1 MRPNLAFGPIDSV
14 VQYLVYLSI
23 VVLGVLLPLLVQKWR
38 QRREH
43 ARLLA
48 RTLLSLRQEI
58 EANRGRLQRSLES
71 IAALEV
77 ALTGDYEHYE
87 RAWHR
92 VSEAA
97 GGRVEIM
104 PPAADDRSVT
114 LAAPTR
120 TAWEVAQ
127 LSQALPLLS
136 QEQLSA
142 FTRAY
147 HLQRVL
153 EESRLLYL
161 DISFKSEAME
171 TPLDLAVLHN
181 IESRLQTLAV
191 ARSVV
196 RYHGGLS
203 GSLIAAYDA
212 ALSDEPARAATPST

>member
-1 MRPNLAFGPIDSV
+1 MLSRVAPAV
-14 VQYLVYLSI
+14 VC
-23 VVLGVLLPLLVQKWR
+23 
-38 QRREH
+38 
-43 ARLLA
+43 
-48 RTLLSLRQEI
+48 
-58 EANRGRLQRSLES
+58 
-71 IAALEV
+71 
-77 ALTGDYEHYE
+77 
-87 RAWHR
+87 
-92 VSEAA
+92 
-97 GGRVEIM
+97 
-104 PPAADDRSVT
+104 SVT

-136 QEQLSA
+136 PEQLSV

-171 TPLDLAVLHN
+171 TPLDLAVLGN

-191 ARSVV
+191 SRAVV

-212 ALSDEPARAATPST
+212 ALAPEPVPAAASPA

>member
-1 MRPNLAFGPIDSV
+1 
-14 VQYLVYLSI
+14 
-23 VVLGVLLPLLVQKWR
+23 
-38 QRREH
+38 
-43 ARLLA
+43 LLA
-48 RTLLSLRQEI
+48 QTLMALRAEI
-58 EANRGRLQRSLES
+58 SANRGRLQRSLES

-77 ALTGDYEHYE
+77 ALQGDYEHYE
-87 RAWHR
+87 HAWHR
-92 VSEAA
+92 VNDAQGA
-97 GGRVEIM
+97 RVEVT
-104 PPAADDRSVT
+104 PPAGDDRAVT

-136 QEQLSA
+136 PEQLNI

-181 IESRLQTLAV
+181 IESRLQSLAV
-191 ARSVV
+191 SRAVV

-203 GSLIAAYDA
+203 GNLIAAYDA
-212 ALSDEPARAATPST
+212 ALADAPGPAPAAVPPA

>member
-1 MRPNLAFGPIDSV
+1 MRPNLALGPIDSV
-14 VQYLVYLSI
+14 LQYLVYLSI
-23 VVLGVLLPLLVQKWR
+23 VVLGVLLPLLAQKWR

-48 RTLLSLRQEI
+48 QTLTALRAELV
-58 EANRGRLQRSLES
+58 ANRLRLRRSLES
-71 IAALEV
+71 IEGLEMALK
-77 ALTGDYEHYE
+77 GDYAHYE

-92 VSEAA
+92 VNDAKGA
-97 GGRVEIM
+97 RVQVA
-104 PPAADDRSVT
+104 PPPDDDRSVT

-136 QEQLSA
+136 PEQLSA

-147 HLQRVL
+147 HLQQVL
-153 EESRLLYL
+153 EEGRLLYL

-181 IESRLQTLAV
+181 IESRLQLLAV
-191 ARSVV
+191 SQAVV

-212 ALSDEPARAATPST
+212 ALADAPPPAESPTA